1 MSEKETIGTE
11 SAAAPVEAT
20 PNTSTDAHYVSEEPT
35 GDIALPAGWKYRGR
49 RIAGIN
55 IPWYASPRI
64 QLGMVAF
71 VCFLCPGMFNALGGM
86 GGGGKTD
93 ATLADNMVSFTP
105 TSHLSFPKPQ
115 NSNPD
120 LLFFATEHR
129 SLLYLRRLRFLRWN
143 FRQQTRC

>member
-1 MSEKETIGTE
+1 MSEKETVGTE
-11 SAAAPVEAT
+11 SAAAPAETT
-20 PNTSTDAHYVSEEPT
+20 PNTSTDAHYVAEEPT
-35 GDIALPAGWKYRGR
+35 GDIALPTGWKYRGR

-93 ATLADNMVSFTP
+93 ATLADNMVSFTS
-105 TSHLSFPKPQ
+105 TSHLSFTKP
-115 NSNPD
+115 
-120 LLFFATEHR
+120 
-129 SLLYLRRLRFLRWN
+129 
-143 FRQQTRC
+143 